1 MSILLVTF
9 FYLDYAFPV
18 YRKLVGIES
27 YWSGHYPHE
36 VLLHLLVLKGSNIV
50 VVRPLPSWSC
60 YYVFISTDC
69 DKKVLSLSLFGLTN
83 QVKASVLFFA
93 SDPTQRKAHLFAIP
107 IVITTLFDMQFL
119 LLT

>member
-1 MSILLVTF
+1 MKFFYTCLFSRVPILLWRGHHPLEVVP
-9 FYLDYAFPV
+9 LEVVIVFP
-18 YRKLVGIES
+18 LALIA
-27 YWSGHYPHE
+27 
-36 VLLHLLVLKGSNIV
+36 
-50 VVRPLPSWSC
+50 
-60 YYVFISTDC
+60 T
-69 DKKVLSLSLFGLTN
+69 KKVLSLSLFGLTN